1 MGLINLYNISKSFGG
16 DIVLDSVSLEVFNKD
31 RIALIGRNGTGKTT
45 LFNII
50 TGKTAFDEGEL
61 HINDGLTV
69 SYLNQIPPEQPGR
82 IAEDVIK
89 TAFDDIKAVEVQL
102 NLAYGKMK
110 QNPENSTL
118 IKEYGELHDKFE
130 FLGGYNTAEKYSRI
144 IKGLEIPDR
153 ILKSSF
159 SVLSGGEKT
168 TIMLA
173 KVLLSGPDILLLDEP
188 TNHLDMDAVNWLESY
203 MSDYR
208 GTIIFT
214 SHDRYFIDRAAN
226 RVAEIENTKLV
237 LYKGNFTAYKKEKTD
252 RAERNLK
259 LYERQQKELGRLNE
273 TVMRMKNYA
282 TPKTIHIAKT
292 IESRINRIDI
302 IEKAVGESK
311 MHLTIESTG
320 KTGKEVLRANN
331 ISKSFGENEL
341 FKDVDFLIRS
351 GERVAVIGPNGA
363 GKSTF
368 VKILIGEIKPDSGDI
383 KKGSNVKYA
392 YLEQDVKFSHDERT
406 VLEEVCMELDLP
418 MSSARSLLG
427 KYLFSGDDVFKQLG
441 VLSGGEKSRLRL
453 LLEMRES
460 VNLLILDEPTN
471 HLDIASREEL
481 ERAISDFEGTMLFIS
496 HDRQF
501 INNFADIVFEIRNSE
516 FSIYNGNY
524 DHYLECFK
532 EKQRVF
538 EPIVKKVIKPNRGKS
553 KRKSVYTLRLT
564 EDRIAELENELK
576 KIENDIQQNATDY
589 EKLEELSMI
598 LEKTKSELDNTYIKW
613 MEMTDE
619 ENC

>member
-1 MGLINLYNISKSFGG
+1 M
-16 DIVLDSVSLEVFNKD
+16 
-31 RIALIGRNGTGKTT
+31 
-45 LFNII
+45 
-50 TGKTAFDEGEL
+50 
-61 HINDGLTV
+61 
-69 SYLNQIPPEQPGR
+69 
-82 IAEDVIK
+82 
-89 TAFDDIKAVEVQL
+89 
-102 NLAYGKMK
+102 
-110 QNPENSTL
+110 
-118 IKEYGELHDKFE
+118 
-130 FLGGYNTAEKYSRI
+130 
-144 IKGLEIPDR
+144 
-153 ILKSSF
+153 
-159 SVLSGGEKT
+159 
-168 TIMLA
+168 
-173 KVLLSGPDILLLDEP
+173 
-188 TNHLDMDAVNWLESY
+188 
-203 MSDYR
+203 
-208 GTIIFT
+208 
-214 SHDRYFIDRAAN
+214 
-226 RVAEIENTKLV
+226 
-237 LYKGNFTAYKKEKTD
+237 
-252 RAERNLK
+252 
-259 LYERQQKELGRLNE
+259 
-273 TVMRMKNYA
+273 
-282 TPKTIHIAKT
+282 
-292 IESRINRIDI
+292 
-302 IEKAVGESK
+302 
-311 MHLTIESTG
+311 
-320 KTGKEVLRANN
+320 
-331 ISKSFGENEL
+331 